1 MTELKLG
8 AATVQRIE
16 ESYEPNFDARS
27 FFPDWQ
33 PSVVDRHRSWLVPGH
48 YDEASG
54 FLKLSVH
61 SWLLTVGGKR
71 ILIDTSISDR
81 AIHETRKQYV
91 KNLSEWLL
99 RQMVTGKAGASLG
112 DDGFLQVT
120 HDAAWK
126 LAEMHYEEM
135 LRREADTPKVSVTE
149 RIMADSIAATAQM
162 AGMVN

>member
-61 SWLLTVGGKR
+61 SWLITIGGKR
-71 ILIDTSISDR
+71 IGCDQIRYGQRAEHAQRGDR
-81 AIHETRKQYV
+81 A
-91 KNLSEWLL
+91 
-99 RQMVTGKAGASLG
+99 
-112 DDGFLQVT
+112 DG
-120 HDAAWK
+120 
-126 LAEMHYEEM
+126 
-135 LRREADTPKVSVTE
+135 RRPHA
-149 RIMADSIAATAQM
+149 
-162 AGMVN
+162 